1 MLKNKIP
8 DLESSSVS
16 LAIVQNANVVSD
28 SVGNY
33 NDNNSDTVANNN
45 INDQSNGG
53 WGEGDVAYTPYDGR
67 YGMHSDS
74 SDGSDN
80 EGDHNKN
87 VKKCVHMAPLEAKT
101 PPFEAPSVPEPIGH
115 LPGKKK

>member
-1 MLKNKIP
+1 MLKNRIP

-53 WGEGDVAYTPYDGR
+53 WGEGDVAYTPYDAT

-80 EGDHNKN
+80 EGGIAETIVNIVRQKTCEPL
-87 VKKCVHMAPLEAKT
+87 CVGRL
-101 PPFEAPSVPEPIGH
+101 
-115 LPGKKK
+115 